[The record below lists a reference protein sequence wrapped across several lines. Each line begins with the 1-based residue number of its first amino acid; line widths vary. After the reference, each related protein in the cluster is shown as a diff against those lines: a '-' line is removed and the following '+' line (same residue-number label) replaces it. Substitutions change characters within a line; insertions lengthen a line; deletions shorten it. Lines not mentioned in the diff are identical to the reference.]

1 MGWLRDEVG
10 FAWAHDRI
18 AALGADFRRRLTT
31 IDGVTVVT
39 PSEPMAGLV
48 NFTIAGLSPQDVTSQ
63 LYERGYTI
71 RYVEYAPCTVSARAS
86 IGWWNTEE
94 EVAGLAAAIA
104 DLAERGPGA
113 SG

>member
-1 MGWLRDEVG
+1 
-10 FAWAHDRI
+10 
-18 AALGADFRRRLTT
+18 LTS
-31 IDGVTVVT
+31 IDGVKVAT

-94 EVAGLAAAIA
+94 EVAGLAAAVA
-104 DLAERGPGA
+104 DLADQGTG
-113 SG
+113 GGG